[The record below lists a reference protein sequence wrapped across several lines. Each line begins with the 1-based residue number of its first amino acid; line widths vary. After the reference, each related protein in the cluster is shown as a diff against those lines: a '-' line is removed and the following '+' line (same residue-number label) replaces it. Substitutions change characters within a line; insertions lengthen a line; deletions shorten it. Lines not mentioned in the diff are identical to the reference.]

1 MVLSVGHSRRRSRS
15 SSRPASAPPPS
26 GSPINLR
33 SQLSGWFSAS
43 LPQTPPSF
51 HHNRTCDVARLPAL
65 DLDSLVSWS
74 RHSNTALIRHALLR
88 AHRYRFR
95 SGAHVRIG
103 IAGPHPQTIESG
115 RGRPPYIQDIV
126 LPAALGL
133 HQNPFPH
140 HCPLMRLAFSSQKI
154 NGALHRGYRLHL
166 SGEFPGWTAGA
177 YRAAAR
183 RFLECLFATEPC
195 TLRPSNFL
203 DCTRPASRLRGETR
217 APGRKQIND
226 TISFTSLDW
235 AVPGPQMNETKRFCS
250 HRGGHQFASAGR
262 ETRPTTVACRF
273 PAPRKRNGHE
283 AATPREIR
291 LTKTGGFVHSA
302 AMRRRGVP

>member
-1 MVLSVGHSRRRSRS
+1 MHSSVLTATVSVAGHMSV
-15 SSRPASAPPPS
+15 S
-26 GSPINLR
+26 GSR
-33 SQLSGWFSAS
+33 G
-43 LPQTPPSF
+43 
-51 HHNRTCDVARLPAL
+51 
-65 DLDSLVSWS
+65 
-74 RHSNTALIRHALLR
+74 LIRRQSRVVA
-88 AHRYRFR
+88 
-95 SGAHVRIG
+95 
-103 IAGPHPQTIESG
+103 
-115 RGRPPYIQDIV
+115 GRPPHIQDIV

-262 ETRPTTVACRF
+262 EARPTTGRLSISRASE
-273 PAPRKRNGHE
+273 AKR
-283 AATPREIR
+283 
-291 LTKTGGFVHSA
+291 S
-302 AMRRRGVP
+302 